1 MNKEMLCA
9 WLGLPKAVWPPDAW
23 ALLGLPHGDHDLPTI
38 EKSVQDRMAKLR
50 CYQLSFPEEA
60 TEGMNRLADA
70 FVTLTEAASK
80 KAPPP
85 VQAPE
90 AKPAPEMSKDTSVTN
105 KTKMDWR
112 AAPPPVRKETASLP
126 ELIAEEEGRNGDVLT
141 AKPFVAPARP
151 HRREIDPALTRDL
164 AEESAEA
171 TGNLGTLDAVI
182 ERVEQTRRL
191 LHVWDQLG
199 KHLRATPKKTSAKES
214 EAFAARL
221 EKIAVAM
228 QTYPAFLGQP
238 GLPGYRV
245 VVQARFKIP
254 LASVRGMPAEQRDD
268 LLFDYQAARQIL
280 LTHRK
285 YLRRMFRSL
294 RRQSALGLFFH
305 AVRATL
311 NDYPRLTLTGL
322 ILLIVLIVGGA
333 IALWRPRY
341 PRFGMA
347 PASATHVCANIR
359 AKQPR
364 TQ

>member
-1 MNKEMLCA
+1 MNKEMLCT

-60 TEGMNRLADA
+60 TEGMNRLAEA
-70 FVTLTEAASK
+70 FVALTEAASK
-80 KAPPP
+80 RAPAP
-85 VQAPE
+85 VA
-90 AKPAPEMSKDTSVTN
+90 PAPEKQPAPAMSKDDTSVTN
-105 KTKMDWR
+105 KTKLDWR
-112 AAPPPVRKETASLP
+112 AAPPPVRQETASSP
-126 ELIAEEEGRNGDVLT
+126 ELIAEEEGSNGDVLT

-164 AEESAEA
+164 AEQSDEA

-199 KHLRATPKKTSAKES
+199 KHLRATPKKTSSKES
-214 EAFAARL
+214 EAFTTRL
-221 EKIAVAM
+221 DKIAHAM

-245 VVQARFKIP
+245 VVQARLKIP
-254 LASVRGMPAEQRDD
+254 LASVRALPAEQRDD
-268 LLFDYQAARQIL
+268 LLFDYQAARQVL
-280 LTHRK
+280 LAHRK
-285 YLRRMFRSL
+285 YLRRVFRSL
-294 RRQSALGLFFH
+294 RRQSAVGLFFH

-311 NDYPRLTLTGL
+311 NDYPRLTLAGVM
-322 ILLIVLIVGGA
+322 LLIALIVVGVL
-333 IALWRPRY
+333 ALKR
-341 PRFGMA
+341 
-347 PASATHVCANIR
+347 
-359 AKQPR
+359 
-364 TQ
+364 